1 MYFSAKY
8 IQNKDHFSDKVHI
21 IDQSIKMDRLGG
33 PQPALETFE
42 RCKLNLPNVEIYRNQ
57 LLLKTSYLT
66 KKHAIEQSL

>member
-1 MYFSAKY
+1 
-8 IQNKDHFSDKVHI
+8 
-21 IDQSIKMDRLGG
+21 MDRLGG

-66 KKHAIEQSL
+66 KRPVNIFRF

>member
-1 MYFSAKY
+1 
-8 IQNKDHFSDKVHI
+8 
-21 IDQSIKMDRLGG
+21 MDRLGG

-66 KKHAIEQSL
+66 KKHAIEACPVEPMLKASKYL